1 MQEHSKRKIFISYTT
16 IDKEIN
22 IDLLLEIEKKIQKFG
37 DIYIDL
43 LHNDNNLEPQK
54 NVINKLTESQ
64 LLIVINS
71 ENIKNSKWVKIEVEI
86 AKEKNIKTIYINVE
100 DILNDNF
107 KI

>member
-1 MQEHSKRKIFISYTT
+1 MQEHSKLKIFISYTT

-22 IDLLLEIEKKIQKFG
+22 IDLLLEIEKKLQKFG

-71 ENIKNSKWVKIEVEI
+71 KNIKNSEWVKIELEI

-107 KI
+107 EI